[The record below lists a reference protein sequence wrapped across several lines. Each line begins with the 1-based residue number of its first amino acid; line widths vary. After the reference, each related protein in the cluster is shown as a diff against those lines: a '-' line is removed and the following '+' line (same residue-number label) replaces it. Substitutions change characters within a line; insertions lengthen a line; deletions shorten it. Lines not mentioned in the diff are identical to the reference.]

1 MEKSELMRKIERE
14 AELDA
19 TIQTGTCGELPRW
32 WYVLELE
39 RRLEKMKAKAAA
51 YDDLM
56 QRQVT
61 MQELANATNHPVAV
75 SEDRTKFIVFSNE
88 PELEDFCCGE
98 EEGDH
103 LAWIGERLFSITL
116 KETYDGCWWTSL
128 TMPDGWEEA

>member
-1 MEKSELMRKIERE
+1 MEKTEMMKLYE
-14 AELDA
+14 AD
-19 TIQTGTCGELPRW
+19 TGKRFSHMQKRAVEGDINCTMSTG
-32 WYVLELE
+32 YVAWLES
-39 RRLEKMKAKAAA
+39 KAAA

-128 TMPDGWEEA
+128 TFPDGWEEA